1 MGPEVIIILKRHPSY
16 YLIDM
21 CTQSTANEI
30 ALTLKPNDYAICV
43 FDGFCRLLLVDLIN
57 MEEEDVTC
65 KFMHPRGSA
74 YNFHWSHTDD
84 TGHVPFNRF
93 IMTVETPEFSSS
105 GRQFLIKE
113 QELKHTKSVYEN
125 LK

>member
-1 MGPEVIIILKRHPSY
+1 MN
-16 YLIDM
+16 M
-21 CTQSTANEI
+21 CTLSTANEI
-30 ALTLKPNDYAICV
+30 ALTLKPNNYAICV
-43 FDGFCRLLLVDLIN
+43 FDGFCRSLLVDLIN

-65 KFMHPRGSA
+65 KFMHPCGSA

-84 TGHVPFNRF
+84 TGHVPFSRF

-113 QELKHTKSVYEN
+113 QELKHTNSVYEN